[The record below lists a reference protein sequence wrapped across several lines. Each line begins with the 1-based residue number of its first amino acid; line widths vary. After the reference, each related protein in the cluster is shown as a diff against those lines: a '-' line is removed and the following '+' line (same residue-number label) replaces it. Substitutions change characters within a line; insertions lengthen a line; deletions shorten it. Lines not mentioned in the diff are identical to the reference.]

1 MSYNFLD
8 KTGLT
13 HFWDKIKTYI
23 LKNTAPLV
31 NGTQTAS
38 TSAWTGV
45 APFASL
51 EDGQVIN
58 YYLPLASTNTS
69 VTLNLTLSGGNTTG
83 ALPVYYQNGTDRM
96 TTHFGRGSVIT
107 LMYRTN
113 RVNSSG
119 TAVTNSWYHLAD
131 RDTTD
136 VQTLRIENGSAIAGT
151 NGIMNYALCAMD
163 NTGKFQSF
171 VTTSGT
177 GTTKTVN
184 TSAKFRNPMV
194 ILRNTANATYTN
206 GKEVG
211 SGYNTCITQRFD
223 VRYSCNGF
231 GSFTK
236 NMPIYLECTKDS
248 DGYLSVTANLLTQTF
263 TSGKYY
269 VLVGHCCRDSVSYMY
284 LMPDHPVYYYNGTN
298 LVDENELKANKTSIP
313 TKVSDL
319 TNDSGFTT
327 NTGTVTS
334 VAVKMNNTTK
344 GTVTTSGTI
353 DLGTVITAHQDI
365 SGKQDK
371 LTAQT
376 AYTSKGTA
384 TKVPQITTNTLGQ
397 VTGITEVPITY
408 PTVDSSLSSSS
419 TNAIQNKAVKSAV
432 DGLGRDIA
440 QVEEGLAEDLA
451 TKVDKVTGKGLST
464 NDYTTAEKTLLSGL
478 GTYSSTEVAVGTW
491 LNGQTIYRKVI
502 SGTPSA
508 QSSNVQHNVSNF
520 GAPINCYGF
529 YKRNSD
535 GAFEPMPGT
544 YTNWECWMYDFTST
558 KFTLKFSN
566 NAWNSGIAFYNIVFE
581 YIKTES

>member
-69 VTLNLTLSGGNTTG
+69 VTLNLTLSGGGTTG

-107 LMYRTN
+107 LMYRTS

-119 TAVTNSWYHLAD
+119 TTVTNSWYHLAD

-136 VQTLRIENGSAIAGT
+136 VQTLRIENGSAKAGT

-177 GTTKTVN
+177 GTSKTVN

-194 ILRNTANATYTN
+194 ILRNTANTAYTN
-206 GKEVG
+206 NAEVG
-211 SGYNTCITQRFD
+211 SGYNTNITQRFD

-269 VLVGHCCRDSVSYMY
+269 VLVGHCCRDSVNYMY

-298 LVDENELKANKTSIP
+298 LIDENELKVNKESGKGLSTNDYTTAEKEKLAGIAEGATAVTVDSAWSDTSTNPIQNKMIKEALTHFQGELSELEENAQQAISGLDSSKAPKASP
-313 TKVSDL
+313 TFTGTPKAPTATAGTNTTQIATTAFVQTAVSGKVDKVSGKGL
-319 TNDSGFTT
+319 STNDYTTTEKNKLAGIASGATA

-334 VAVKMNNTTK
+334 VSVKMNNTTK

-353 DLGTVITAHQDI
+353 DLGTVIT
-365 SGKQDK
+365 
-371 LTAQT
+371 
-376 AYTSKGTA
+376 
-384 TKVPQITTNTLGQ
+384 
-397 VTGITEVPITY
+397 
-408 PTVDSSLSSSS
+408 TVDDEFDSSVSATNPVQNWVISS
-419 TNAIQNKAVKSAV
+419 AIDAL
-432 DGLGRDIA
+432 DGEIS
-440 QVEEGLAEDLA
+440 E
-451 TKVDKVTGKGLST
+451 
-464 NDYTTAEKTLLSGL
+464 
-478 GTYSSTEVAVGTW
+478 TYEMIP
-491 LNGQTIYRKVI
+491 QTIYSRLNSATI
-502 SGTPSA
+502 SSA
-508 QSSNVQHNVSNF
+508 TIDSIVN
-520 GAPINCYGF
+520 
-529 YKRNSD
+529 
-535 GAFEPMPGT
+535 GT
-544 YTNWECWMYDFTST
+544 YGS
-558 KFTLKFSN
+558 
-566 NAWNSGIAFYNIVFE
+566 
-581 YIKTES
+581 